1 MTGIAGR
8 LPAAIASVVALTV
21 SACGG
26 TSQSGQDRT
35 ANQKLADGKT
45 FTMAIG
51 TDPGALD
58 PAMTVL
64 SVALEMGRFLYDSL
78 INLDETGKPI
88 AGLAEKWEA
97 TTTTASF
104 TLRNGITCDDGA
116 PLTASDV
123 AANINFAGD
132 PANKSPMS
140 GLAVAPETKATADDA
155 ARTITLAS
163 GAPDAFLLRNI
174 GGLPIVCGKGVRD
187 RSALAKGKHGNG
199 MFTMTEAVPNDHYT
213 LTRRKDY
220 AWGPG
225 DWRRDQP
232 GLPDKVVFR
241 VIQNTTTAANL
252 LLSRELNAARITGQD
267 QQRLRAQKL
276 YHGDQVVPMGEM
288 FFNQAPGRAGGDE
301 AVRRALVQA
310 LDLAQIG
317 KVLTS
322 GSGAP
327 SQGMV
332 TTEPKACAGDS
343 VTGKVPGFDVAA
355 AKSGLDKAG
364 WTPGPDGIRVK
375 DGKRLELTAIYGTQ
389 LGPTMAPTAELMQQS
404 WKAVGADVT
413 LKGVDSPGTS
423 QVLFNTGEWD
433 ISMAPLTLLLPSQ
446 AVSFVSGSKPP
457 AGTNFAHIENE
468 RYESRAAQAA
478 QLPGDAGCAAWLAAE
493 SALTERVDVVPYVN
507 SVIPTF
513 GSDARFKINFGSIE
527 PSSVRMYS

>member
-1 MTGIAGR
+1 MKKAR
-8 LPAAIASVVALTV
+8 LTAAITSVVALTV

-35 ANQKLADGKT
+35 ANQKPVEGRT

-51 TDPGALD
+51 SDPGALD

-64 SVALEMGRFLYDSL
+64 AVALDIGRFLYDSL
-78 INLDETGKPI
+78 VNLDDTGKPI

-104 TLRNGITCDDGA
+104 TLRNGITCDDGT

-123 AANINFAGD
+123 AANIGFIGD
-132 PANKSPMS
+132 PANKSPMA
-140 GLAVAPETKATADDA
+140 GLAIAPGTKATADDA
-155 ARTITLAS
+155 ARTVTVTS
-163 GAPDAFLLRNI
+163 GAPDAFLLRNV
-174 GGLPIVCGKGVRD
+174 GGLPIVCGKGVTD
-187 RSALAKGKHGNG
+187 RQALAKGKYGTG
-199 MFTMTEAVPNDHYT
+199 MYTMTEIVPNDHYT

-225 DWRRDQP
+225 EWQREQP
-232 GLPDKVVFR
+232 GLPEKVVFR

-252 LLSRELNAARITGQD
+252 LLSGELNSARITGQD

-276 YHGDQVVPMGEM
+276 YHGEQVVPMGEM
-288 FFNQAPGRAGGDE
+288 FFNQGPGRPGADL

-310 LDLAQIG
+310 LDLPQIG
-317 KVLTS
+317 KVLTG

-332 TTEPKACAGDS
+332 TTEPRACSGDAVS
-343 VTGKVPGFDVAA
+343 GKLPAFDVAA
-355 AKSGLDKAG
+355 AKAGLDAAG
-364 WTPGPDGIRVK
+364 WKPGADGVRVK
-375 DGKRLELTAIYGTQ
+375 DGKRLALTAIYGSQ
-389 LGPTMAPTAELMQQS
+389 VGPTMAPSAELMQQS
-404 WKAVGADVT
+404 WKAAGVEVT
-413 LKGVDSPGTS
+413 LKGLDSPGTS

-433 ISMAPLTLLLPSQ
+433 ISLAPVTLLLPSQ
-446 AVSFVSGSKPP
+446 AVPFVSGPKPP

-468 RYESRAAQAA
+468 RYTAQAAQAA
-478 QLPGDAGCAAWLAAE
+478 RMPGDSGCATWLAAE
-493 SALTERVDVVPYVN
+493 TALIERLDVVPYVN

-513 GSDARFKINFGSIE
+513 GSNARFKVSFGSVE
-527 PSSVRMYS
+527 PSSIRMYG

>member
-1 MTGIAGR
+1 MKKAR
-8 LPAAIASVVALTV
+8 LTAAIASVVALTV

-35 ANQKLADGKT
+35 ANQKLTDGKT

-64 SVALEMGRFLYDSL
+64 AYALEIGRFLYDSL

-123 AANINFAGD
+123 AANLNFVGD

-140 GLAVAPETKATADDA
+140 GFAVAPGTKATADDA
-155 ARTITLAS
+155 ARTITLTS

-174 GGLPIVCGKGVRD
+174 GGLPIVCGKGVTD
-187 RSALAKGKHGNG
+187 RAGLAKGRYGTG
-199 MFTMTEAVPNDHYT
+199 MFTMTEVVPNDHYT

-225 DWRRDQP
+225 QWQREQP
-232 GLPDKVVFR
+232 GLPEKVIYR
-241 VIQNTTTAANL
+241 VIPNTTTAANL
-252 LLSRELNAARITGQD
+252 LLSGELNASRITGQD
-267 QQRLRAQKL
+267 QQRLHTQKL
-276 YHGDQVVPMGEM
+276 FHSDQVVPIGEV
-288 FFNQAPGRAGGDE
+288 FFNQGPGRAGKDE

-332 TTEPKACAGDS
+332 TTEPRACAGDS
-343 VTGKVPGFDVAA
+343 VGGKLPGFDVAA
-355 AKSGLDKAG
+355 AKAALDKAG
-364 WTPGPDGIRVK
+364 WTPGADGVRAK
-375 DGKRLELTAIYGTQ
+375 DGKRLALTAVYGTQ
-389 LGPTMAPTAELMQQS
+389 VGPTMAPSAELMQQS
-404 WKAVGADVT
+404 WKAIGAEVT
-413 LKGVDSPGTS
+413 LKGLDSPGTN
-423 QVLFNTGEWD
+423 QVLFDTGDWD
-433 ISMAPLTLLLPSQ
+433 ISLAPVTLLLPSQ
-446 AVSFVSGSKPP
+446 AVTFVSGPKPP
-457 AGTNFAHIENE
+457 VGTNFAHIENE
-468 RYESRAAQAA
+468 RYASQAAQAA
-478 QLPGDAGCAAWLAAE
+478 QLPGDSGCATWLAAE
-493 SALTERVDVVPYVN
+493 SALIERLDVVPYVN

-513 GSDARFKINFGSIE
+513 GSNARFKINFGTIE
-527 PSSVRMYS
+527 PSSIRMYS

>member
-1 MTGIAGR
+1 MKKAR
-8 LPAAIASVVALTV
+8 LTAAIASVVALTV

-26 TSQSGQDRT
+26 TSQSGEDRT
-35 ANQKLADGKT
+35 ANQKLTEGKT

-64 SVALEMGRFLYDSL
+64 SVAFEIGRFLYDSL

-104 TLRNGITCDDGA
+104 TLRNGITCDDGT

-123 AANINFAGD
+123 AANLNFVGD
-132 PANKSPMS
+132 PANKSPVS
-140 GLAVAPETKATADDA
+140 GLTVAPGTKATADDA
-155 ARTITLAS
+155 ARTITLVS
-163 GAPDAFLLRNI
+163 GAPDAFLLRNV
-174 GGLPIVCGKGVRD
+174 GGLPIVCGKGVAD
-187 RSALAKGKHGNG
+187 RSTLAKGRNGTG
-199 MFTMTEAVPNDHYT
+199 MFTMTEVVPNDHYT

-225 DWRRDQP
+225 DWKGDQQ
-232 GLPDKVVFR
+232 GLPEKVVYR
-241 VIQNTTTAANL
+241 VIPNNTTAANL
-252 LLSRELNAARITGQD
+252 LLSGELNAAKIIGQD

-276 YHGDQVVPMGEM
+276 YHGDQVVPMGEL
-288 FFNQAPGRAGGDE
+288 FFNQAPGRAGGDQ

-322 GSGAP
+322 GGGAP

-332 TTEPKACAGDS
+332 TTEPKACVGDAVS
-343 VTGKVPGFDVAA
+343 GKLPAFDVAA
-355 AKSGLDKAG
+355 AKSALETAG
-364 WTPGPDGIRVK
+364 WKPGADGVRVK
-375 DGKRLELTAIYGTQ
+375 DGKRLALTAVYGTQ

-404 WKAVGADVT
+404 WKAAGAEVT
-413 LKGVDSPGTS
+413 LKGVDSPGIN
-423 QVLFNTGEWD
+423 QVLFDTGEWD
-433 ISMAPLTLLLPSQ
+433 ISMAPLTLVLPSQ
-446 AVSFVSGSKPP
+446 IGPFVSGPKPP
-457 AGTNFAHIENE
+457 AGTNFAHIENA
-468 RYESRAAQAA
+468 RYASQAA
-478 QLPGDAGCAAWLAAE
+478 EAAKLPGDSGCATWLAAE
-493 SALTERVDVVPYVN
+493 TALLERLDVVPYIN

-513 GSDARFKINFGSIE
+513 GSNAKFKINFGTIE
-527 PSSVRMYS
+527 PSSIRMYS

>member
-1 MTGIAGR
+1 MKKAR
-8 LPAAIASVVALTV
+8 LTAAIASVVALTV

-35 ANQKLADGKT
+35 ANQKLTEGKT

-64 SVALEMGRFLYDSL
+64 STALEIGRYLYDSL

-88 AGLAEKWEA
+88 PGLAEKFEA

-104 TLRNGITCDDGA
+104 TLRNGVTCDDGA

-123 AANINFAGD
+123 AANINFVGD

-140 GLAVAPETKATADDA
+140 GLTVTPGTKATADDA
-155 ARTITLAS
+155 ARTITLTS
-163 GAPDAFLLRNI
+163 GAPDAFLLRNL
-174 GGLPIVCGKGVRD
+174 GGMPIVCGKGVTD
-187 RSALAKGKHGNG
+187 RQALAKGKYGTG
-199 MFTMTEAVPNDHYT
+199 MFTMTEIVPNDHYT

-225 DWRRDQP
+225 DWKRDQP
-232 GLPDKVVFR
+232 GLPEKVVFR
-241 VIQNTTTAANL
+241 VVQNMTTTSNL
-252 LLSRELNAARITGQD
+252 LLSGELNAARITGQD

-276 YHGDQVVPMGEM
+276 FHGEMVVPMGEM
-288 FFNQAPGRAGGDE
+288 FFNQAPGRAGADQ

-322 GSGAP
+322 GAGAP

-332 TTEPKACAGDS
+332 TTEPRACAGDAVS
-343 VTGKVPGFDVAA
+343 GKLPAFDVAA
-355 AKSGLDKAG
+355 AKSALDAAG
-364 WTPGPDGIRVK
+364 WKPGADGVRVK
-375 DGKRLELTAIYGTQ
+375 DGKRLALTAIYGTQ
-389 LGPTMAPTAELMQQS
+389 LGPTMASAAELMQQS
-404 WKAVGADVT
+404 WKAAGADVT
-413 LKGVDSPGTS
+413 LKGLDSPGTS

-433 ISMAPLTLLLPSQ
+433 ISLAPVTLLLPSQ
-446 AVSFVSGSKPP
+446 VSSFVSGPKPP

-468 RYESRAAQAA
+468 KYTSEAAKAA
-478 QLPGDAGCAAWLAAE
+478 QLPGDSGCATWLAAE
-493 SALTERVDVVPYVN
+493 SALIERLDVVPYVN
-507 SVIPTF
+507 SVVPIF
-513 GSDARFKINFGSIE
+513 GSNARFKVNFGTIE